1 MTAGTASTCS
11 KCGGEVDTEAR
22 QCMRCGARQR
32 VEISFDDEP
41 AQITAPARVLE
52 PRQAAP
58 IEESAHDPAPS
69 QPAGE
74 RDLPPLVP
82 NARISE
88 QPSMLDRVSTGAGF
102 TFRLLFVALV
112 VGVAIVG
119 FANGSIIVG
128 LLALAYAIYL
138 LLGGRWIIY

>member
-1 MTAGTASTCS
+1 
-11 KCGGEVDTEAR
+11 
-22 QCMRCGARQR
+22 
-32 VEISFDDEP
+32 
-41 AQITAPARVLE
+41 
-52 PRQAAP
+52 
-58 IEESAHDPAPS
+58 
-69 QPAGE
+69 
-74 RDLPPLVP
+74 
-82 NARISE
+82 
-88 QPSMLDRVSTGAGF
+88 MLDRVSTGAGF

>member
-1 MTAGTASTCS
+1 MTAGEAATCS
-11 KCGGEVDTEAR
+11 KCGGQVDAEGR
-22 QCMRCGARQR
+22 QCSRCGARQR
-32 VEISFDDEP
+32 IEISFDDEP
-41 AQITAPARVLE
+41 ARVAAPARVLE
-52 PRQAAP
+52 PRRAAP
-58 IEESAHDPAPS
+58 IEEPARSPAPL
-69 QPAGE
+69 QPAGG

-82 NARISE
+82 DARISE

-119 FANGSIIVG
+119 FANGAIIVG